1 MLESVLIAN
10 RGEIALRI
18 IRACREL
25 GVRSIAVYSE
35 ADRSAPHVLAADEA
49 HLIGPAASADSY
61 LRIDRILE
69 AAHRSGARAVHPGYG
84 FLAEREPFARA
95 VAGAGLVFIGP
106 APETIETM
114 GDKTRARRRM
124 RDAGVPIVPGLLEPL
139 SDPAEARR
147 EAAAVGFPVLLKA
160 AAGGGGKG
168 MRVVEDSDDIE
179 RAFDAAKREAMAAF
193 GDDSIYLER
202 YLEAPRHI
210 EIQVLGDTHGHVV
223 HLGERECSIQR
234 RHQKLIEEAPSP
246 VISPEVRANMGAAAV
261 KASEAVGYVGAGTV
275 EFLYQ
280 DGEYYFLEMNTRLQ
294 VEHPVTE
301 LVTGLD
307 LVVWQIRVAAGEP
320 LSFAQEDVVLRGH
333 AIECRI
339 TSEDP
344 FQGFLPA
351 TGFVEFL
358 EIPAG
363 AGVRWDGGIHPG
375 FEIGLHYDPL
385 LGKLI
390 AWGADRAEAIRRMSR
405 ALDELVVGGIATSTP
420 FHRRVMRH
428 EAFLRG
434 DLDIRFIEDHPE
446 LLDPTLEP
454 DTVRTIAAVAAML
467 EDQRR
472 RDRLPRGAKNG
483 TRPSFSAWRAAG
495 WPWST
500 SV

>member
-1 MLESVLIAN
+1 
-10 RGEIALRI
+10 
-18 IRACREL
+18 
-25 GVRSIAVYSE
+25 
-35 ADRSAPHVLAADEA
+35 
-49 HLIGPAASADSY
+49 
-61 LRIDRILE
+61 
-69 AAHRSGARAVHPGYG
+69 
-84 FLAEREPFARA
+84 
-95 VAGAGLVFIGP
+95 
-106 APETIETM
+106 
-114 GDKTRARRRM
+114 M

-307 LVVWQIRVAAGEP
+307 LVV
-320 LSFAQEDVVLRGH
+320 
-333 AIECRI
+333 CK
-339 TSEDP
+339 SESP
-344 FQGFLPA
+344 
-351 TGFVEFL
+351 
-358 EIPAG
+358 
-363 AGVRWDGGIHPG
+363 
-375 FEIGLHYDPL
+375 
-385 LGKLI
+385 
-390 AWGADRAEAIRRMSR
+390 RAS
-405 ALDELVVGGIATSTP
+405 P
-420 FHRRVMRH
+420 
-428 EAFLRG
+428 
-434 DLDIRFIEDHPE
+434 
-446 LLDPTLEP
+446 
-454 DTVRTIAAVAAML
+454 
-467 EDQRR
+467 
-472 RDRLPRGAKNG
+472 
-483 TRPSFSAWRAAG
+483 
-495 WPWST
+495 
-500 SV
+500 